1 MLTLPVVEARDVTAA
16 RTPPEKAAAEL
27 RVGWTRGEGC
37 LPLAELLTSDPIPV
51 GKQLVATCVEERLD
65 AVVTRGRSPSDV
77 VSTLTP
83 RSFDAESAERVE
95 EVVVAVADGPN
106 SPFAV
111 AIADR
116 VRSALD
122 VPGRMLTV
130 FRSEAEHVAAEL
142 RLSSYAG
149 SHPRF
154 SRDALEAPNVKVLL
168 DALSAG
174 SLLVIGAPEGSW
186 FQRQLLG
193 PGPALIG
200 GAPGPSIAVRSAP
213 RRCFHL
219 MRPAAGRAVA
229 PHMAARDALL
239 VTTDPTVPVADGGLL
254 LGIARREA
262 LRSASADA
270 SVADVMEDPV
280 AVQTTEPTT
289 AADELS
295 EFLDGGPIPV
305 VGEKSELLGLID
317 LRKEDP

>member
-1 MLTLPVVEARDVTAA
+1 MTAE
-16 RTPPEKAAAEL
+16 RVPPATAPDEL

-37 LPLAELLTSDPIPV
+37 LPLAELLSSRPIAV

-65 AVVTRGRSPSDV
+65 AIVTRGRSPFDI

-83 RSFDAESAERVE
+83 RSFDAAIVE

-106 SPFAV
+106 SPLAV

-116 VRSALD
+116 VRSTID
-122 VPGRMLTV
+122 VPGRIVTV
-130 FRSEAEHVAAEL
+130 FRSDAEQVAAEL
-142 RLSSYAG
+142 RLATYAG

-154 SRDALEAPNVKVLL
+154 SRDAFEAPNVKVLL
-168 DALSAG
+168 DALSPG

-229 PHMAARDALL
+229 PHMGARDALL
-239 VTTDPTVPVADGGLL
+239 VTNDATVPVADGGLL
-254 LGIARREA
+254 LGIVRRQA
-262 LRSASADA
+262 LETASPAA

-289 AADELS
+289 AADELA

-305 VGEKSELLGLID
+305 VGEKSELVGLID

>member
-1 MLTLPVVEARDVTAA
+1 MLALPAVEARDVTAA
-16 RTPPEKAAAEL
+16 HVPREEAADEL
-27 RVGWTRGEGC
+27 RV
-37 LPLAELLTSDPIPV
+37 LTSDPIPV
-51 GKQLVATCVEERLD
+51 GKHLVATCVEERLD

-77 VSTLTP
+77 VSTLVP
-83 RSFDAESAERVE
+83 RSFVPESIE

-111 AIADR
+111 AIAAR
-116 VRSALD
+116 VRSVLD
-122 VPGRMLTV
+122 VPGRIVTV
-130 FRSEAEHVAAEL
+130 FRSEAEQVAAEL

-154 SRDALEAPNVKVLL
+154 SRNCFEAPNVKVLL
-168 DALSAG
+168 DALSPG

-219 MRPAAGRAVA
+219 MRPAAGRAIA
-229 PHMAARDALL
+229 PQMRARDAWL
-239 VTTDPTVPVADGGLL
+239 VTRDPTVPVAEGGLL
-254 LGIARREA
+254 LGIARRDA
-262 LRSASADA
+262 LELASPDA

-280 AVQTTEPTT
+280 AVQTTEPAT
-289 AADELS
+289 AAEQLS
-295 EFLDGGPIPV
+295 AFLDGGPIPV